1 MEDASHRKCDVNTSF
16 LTLLQLQIQLSFT
29 FQHSSGNL
37 FSKYVKTFAM
47 YLIYTNNHGPNHT
60 DAVAIAS
67 AAAREF
73 FMYAT

>member
-1 MEDASHRKCDVNTSF
+1 
-16 LTLLQLQIQLSFT
+16 
-29 FQHSSGNL
+29 
-37 FSKYVKTFAM
+37 M

-67 AAAREF
+67 TAAREF